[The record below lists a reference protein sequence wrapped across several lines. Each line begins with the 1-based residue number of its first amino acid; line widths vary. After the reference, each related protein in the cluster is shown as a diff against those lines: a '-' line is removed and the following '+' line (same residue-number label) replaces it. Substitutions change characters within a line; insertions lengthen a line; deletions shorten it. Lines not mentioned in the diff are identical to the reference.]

1 MKMMNKATVVFVL
14 LLLLV
19 QGVLAVSRTWLLAQ
33 EVNVAVV
40 STANFLLFLVTI
52 LSAGLTTKSFTNPNL
67 QASVR
72 AVMLSFMIKFFVLAL
87 AAFIYIYVQR
97 KAVNLP
103 ALYGAAFLYVLYTGV
118 ELRLLL
124 RALKK

>member
-1 MKMMNKATVVFVL
+1 MIGKNTSVFVG
-14 LLLLV
+14 LLLV
-19 QGVLAVSRTWLLAQ
+19 SSAILILSKSWLVAHQ
-33 EVNVAVV
+33 VDVNVV
-40 STANFLLFLVTI
+40 TGANFLLFLVTV
-52 LSAGLTTKSFTNPNL
+52 LSIGLTARSFTNPNL

-87 AAFIYIYVQR
+87 AAFIYIYVER

-103 ALYGAAFLYVLYTGV
+103 ALYGAAFLYVLYTGIEV
-118 ELRLLL
+118 RLLL

>member
-1 MKMMNKATVVFVL
+1 MMKKTTYVFVL
-14 LLLLV
+14 LLLMI
-19 QGVLAVSRTWLLAQ
+19 QGVLILARTWLLSH
-33 EVNVAVV
+33 EVNVTIL
-40 STANFLLFLVTI
+40 SGANFLLFLVTI
-52 LSAGLTTKSFTNPNL
+52 FSARLTANSFTNPNL

-87 AAFIYIYVQR
+87 AAFIYIYIQR

-103 ALYGAAFLYVLYTGV
+103 ALYGAAFLYLLYTGV
-118 ELRLLL
+118 EVRLLL

>member
-1 MKMMNKATVVFVL
+1 MMKKTTYVFVL
-14 LLLLV
+14 LFLMI
-19 QGVLAVSRTWLLAQ
+19 QGVLTLSRTWLLSH
-33 EVNVAVV
+33 EVNVTIL
-40 STANFLLFLVTI
+40 SGANFLLFLVTI
-52 LSAGLTTKSFTNPNL
+52 FSASLTANSFTNPNL

-87 AAFIYIYVQR
+87 AAFIYIYIQR

-118 ELRLLL
+118 EVRLLL

>member
-1 MKMMNKATVVFVL
+1 MMKKTTYVFVL
-14 LLLLV
+14 LLLMI
-19 QGVLAVSRTWLLAQ
+19 QGVLILARTWLLFH
-33 EVNVAVV
+33 EVNVTIL
-40 STANFLLFLVTI
+40 SGANFLLFLVTI
-52 LSAGLTTKSFTNPNL
+52 FSARLTANSFTNPNL

-87 AAFIYIYVQR
+87 AAFIYIYIQR

-118 ELRLLL
+118 EVRLLL

>member
-1 MKMMNKATVVFVL
+1 MKMMKKTTYVFVL
-14 LLLLV
+14 LLLMV
-19 QGVLAVSRTWLLAQ
+19 QGMLTLSRTWLSSH
-33 EVNVAVV
+33 EVNVTII
-40 STANFLLFLVTI
+40 SGANFLLFLVTI
-52 LSAGLTTKSFTNPNL
+52 FSARLTANSFTNTNL

-87 AAFIYIYVQR
+87 AAFIYIYIQR
-97 KAVNLP
+97 KAVNLL

-118 ELRLLL
+118 EVRLLL